1 MVAAMAR
8 TRTHPA
14 SKVILLA
21 AAWIPMASPAAE
33 VEAYGTTLARY
44 WTQSYPD
51 LSKNRY
57 VPLTQFVGIDATGLG
72 EAPWSLHLFGWGK
85 ADLADQSS
93 PGGKGGGDLTYA
105 YLLYRAPK
113 SNGEVKLGRFAAQG
127 AAGLELVDGFSA
139 RADLRGGFTI
149 ALFGGKPVNYDPE
162 GAPKAAPRDFI
173 AGGRLAWRA
182 QRYGE
187 LGVSFLQDGTP
198 PKAPPGQ
205 PVLEDHS
212 RKLLGADFRLSP
224 HASFDVSGRVTFN
237 EKTSDGAAVSSSSSR
252 LAGQD
257 YTLSWKINR
266 TIQFSGNYAERN
278 FKDYFAGTNLP
289 SLFRQIE
296 TEKYKAHS
304 GLLSFGIGGPLQFSA
319 DYRKA
324 RREGNG
330 DSSRAGVEVRTASER
345 LKLKSGLA
353 YHRVTASDV
362 PFLGGTVAFYSLSH
376 HETRLWLLH
385 DAGRYYLSLDGV
397 SYVFDDK
404 NNPMLNGEPKS
415 YLGVASLGFRPAGG
429 LTVSGDISY
438 GMNALYKK
446 EVRGLLRID
455 FRFGSGAKGGGK

>member
-1 MVAAMAR
+1 MAR
-8 TRTHPA
+8 TGISPTSR
-14 SKVILLA
+14 VLLLTA
-21 AAWIPMASPAAE
+21 VLLPLGAPAAE

-85 ADLADQSS
+85 TDLADQSS

-105 YLLYRAPK
+105 YFLYRAPK

-127 AAGLELVDGFSA
+127 AAGLETVDGMSA

-149 ALFGGKPVNYDPE
+149 AVFGGKPVNYDPE
-162 GAPKAAPRDFI
+162 GAPKAAPRDFMV
-173 AGGRLAWRA
+173 GGRLAWRA
-182 QRYGE
+182 NRYGE
-187 LGVSFLQDGTP
+187 LGLSYLQDGTQ
-198 PKAPPGQ
+198 PKAQPALPGQ

-212 RKLLGADFRLSP
+212 RKLLGADLRLSP

-237 EKTSDGAAVSSSSSR
+237 EKTSDGAAVSSGNSR

-257 YTLSWKINR
+257 YLMSWKLTR
-266 TIQFSGNYAERN
+266 TIQFSGNYVERN
-278 FKDYFAGTNLP
+278 FKDYYAGTNLP
-289 SLFRQIE
+289 ALFRQIE

-330 DSSRAGVEVRTASER
+330 DSSRAGVELRTTSER

-353 YHRVTASDV
+353 YHRVTASEV
-362 PFLGGTVAFYSLSH
+362 PLIGGTVAFYSLSH

-385 DAGRYYLSLDGV
+385 DAGRYYLSLDGL

-415 YLGVASLGFRPAGG
+415 YLGVASLGFRPTGG
-429 LTVSGDISY
+429 LTVSGDVSY

-455 FRFGSGAKGGGK
+455 FRFGSGGKGGGK